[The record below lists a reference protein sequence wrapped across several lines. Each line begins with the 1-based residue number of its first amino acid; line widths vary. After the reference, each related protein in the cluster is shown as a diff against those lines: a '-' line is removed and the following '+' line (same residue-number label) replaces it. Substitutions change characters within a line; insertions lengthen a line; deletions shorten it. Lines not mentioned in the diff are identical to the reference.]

1 MLNPWN
7 LTFVVLAYMGLL
19 FVIAWYG
26 DKQRIGRDHRRFKA
40 IIYALSLAVYCT
52 SWTFFGAVGSA
63 ASTGWGFLPIYLGP
77 ILMMLLGFDV
87 IRRIAISS
95 QERRITSIADFI
107 AYRYGRSHTIAV
119 LVTCAAVIGAV
130 PYIALQLKG
139 ITTGIEVISRATGN
153 TTALSGELALY
164 LALALGV
171 FAMMFGT
178 RNMDASEHH
187 RGLMWAIA
195 FESVVKL
202 LAFIAIGMFAIF
214 GVFGGLDKV
223 AEIMRV
229 NGEYQQLFTPW
240 TMPEGFGIQMGLA
253 MVAILCLPRQF
264 HVAIVEFR
272 DMTDLRVARVIF
284 PAYLFIFAALV
295 VPIALAGLTQFS
307 GQDVNPDTYVLSLPL
322 AFDQPLL
329 TMLAFLGGFSAATG
343 MVIVSTVA
351 LAIMVSNDIVMPLM
365 LRSGLT
371 KGHGKAD
378 LSQTLLRVR
387 RVSILLLVLAAFA
400 YYRGIEAGVPLASIG
415 LLSFS
420 AAAQFAPAMLIGIY
434 WRRASRTGAL
444 WGLSLGVTS
453 WVIWQ
458 LLPSFTTTSGIGNL
472 FGLVPS
478 LTFNEGAMLS
488 LLLNTAGIILVSLIR
503 PDKESS
509 SIPGTPTENFSGL
522 ITLEELEATI
532 GRFLGMSKTHDALAT
547 HLGLTTIEPSAL
559 ATPETI
565 QFGERLLAGSI
576 GSASARTVLSTAL
589 HHRGLGPEEV
599 MELLDRTS
607 QAVQFNRELLESTL
621 DNMSQGVS
629 VVDPDLRLVGWNRRY
644 MELMDY
650 PEGTLHIGRP
660 IEELIWLN
668 AERGLIDDHKS
679 EIKKRL
685 KHLRSGHDYRYERKW
700 LNDKVLEIRG
710 NPLPGSGYVTT
721 FTDITHYKDI
731 ERELQLINE
740 TLEQRVQQRTFELSR
755 ANTELEEARKVAED
769 ANVSKTRF
777 LAAASHDLLQP
788 MNAAS
793 LFVSI
798 LRQQQEGRDDEQG
811 QLVKRIDRSLKAAEQ
826 LLSALLDISKLDS
839 GMYEPEKEAI
849 NISDLF
855 EHLRR
860 RFKALAINHNLRL
873 RVRPKNYVIYSDRN
887 LLERILQNFLAN
899 AIHYTETGGV
909 LLGCRLQGGQL
920 KISVWDTGVGIEDAE
935 AKAIFQEF
943 HRLDYARRL
952 DEKGLG
958 LGLAICDRIARM
970 LGHEIDVSSRPGH
983 GSCFSVTVPLA
994 ESTDMV
1000 KVESPAVT
1008 HIEPSGFRELV
1019 VLCVDNEPDILEAMN
1034 LLLDRWGCRTV
1045 MLAET
1050 QAQAAHQVFVHGEP
1064 DFVLVDYH
1072 LNDQSHGLQVMQHL
1086 DNILGTRLPAIV
1098 ITADRSPELEETV
1111 RERGYGLLRKPIRPA
1126 ALRALMSNML
1136 KTGPDSPADIN

>member
-1 MLNPWN
+1 
-7 LTFVVLAYMGLL
+7 
-19 FVIAWYG
+19 
-26 DKQRIGRDHRRFKA
+26 
-40 IIYALSLAVYCT
+40 
-52 SWTFFGAVGSA
+52 
-63 ASTGWGFLPIYLGP
+63 
-77 ILMMLLGFDV
+77 
-87 IRRIAISS
+87 
-95 QERRITSIADFI
+95 
-107 AYRYGRSHTIAV
+107 
-119 LVTCAAVIGAV
+119 
-130 PYIALQLKG
+130 
-139 ITTGIEVISRATGN
+139 
-153 TTALSGELALY
+153 
-164 LALALGV
+164 
-171 FAMMFGT
+171 
-178 RNMDASEHH
+178 
-187 RGLMWAIA
+187 
-195 FESVVKL
+195 
-202 LAFIAIGMFAIF
+202 
-214 GVFGGLDKV
+214 
-223 AEIMRV
+223 
-229 NGEYQQLFTPW
+229 
-240 TMPEGFGIQMGLA
+240 MGLA

-547 HLGLTTIEPSAL
+547 HLGLTTIEPGAL

-755 ANTELEEARKVAED
+755 ANTELEGARKVAED

-860 RFKALAINHNLRL
+860 RFKALAVNHNLRL